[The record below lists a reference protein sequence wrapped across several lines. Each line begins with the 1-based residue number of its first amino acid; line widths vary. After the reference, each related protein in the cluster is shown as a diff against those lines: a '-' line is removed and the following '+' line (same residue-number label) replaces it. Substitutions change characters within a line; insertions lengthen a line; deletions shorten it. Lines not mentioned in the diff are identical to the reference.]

1 MSLKSGVSSPDPDSA
16 LGSALNSQALA
27 SGPDVREMSFKPL
40 GMSETKSSQGSNWS
54 EVLQEEEENFKSK
67 HPTNQDSAVQLSTH
81 SVTNNSTINLSTPG
95 NSTEKEG
102 TLSQGTQPGV

>member
-54 EVLQEEEENFKSK
+54 EVLQEEESFKSK

-102 TLSQGTQPGV
+102 TLLQETQPGL